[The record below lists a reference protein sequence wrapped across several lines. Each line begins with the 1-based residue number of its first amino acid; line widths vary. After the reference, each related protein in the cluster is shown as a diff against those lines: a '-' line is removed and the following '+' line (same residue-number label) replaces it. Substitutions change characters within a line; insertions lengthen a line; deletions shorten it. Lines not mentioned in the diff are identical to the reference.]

1 MVVVEEK
8 PAPARFAR
16 SAAASRSILH
26 EPHIGDPAL
35 KMFAMTAIPVHQ
47 PPPSQQTAPGCNTA
61 APGDL
66 LALKLQLSELQR
78 KAQSL
83 QDAQLAMQLF
93 LEELDDAA
101 EPDLPAPEYLELQS
115 LQQQIA
121 SVAGAITAAED
132 ERAAL
137 RMLDAE
143 EAMQAASLQL
153 ADALSTQERYDA
165 TILRPHDAAVART
178 IAGCDEWEWQ
188 QRGDWLEEPLDI
200 SDRPAEPVVA
210 GG

>member
-1 MVVVEEK
+1 MLI
-8 PAPARFAR
+8 
-16 SAAASRSILH
+16 AAFGAAEPHPCQVCQISSSPILH

-35 KMFAMTAIPVHQ
+35 KMFAMTAIPVYQ
-47 PPPSQQTAPGCNTA
+47 PPPSQQTAPECSTAAAA

-66 LALKLQLSELQR
+66 LALKLQLYELQC

-101 EPDLPAPEYLELQS
+101 EPDLQAPQYLELQS

-165 TILRPHDAAVART
+165 AVLRPHDAALSRT
-178 IAGCDEWEWQ
+178 ITG
-188 QRGDWLEEPLDI
+188 
-200 SDRPAEPVVA
+200 
-210 GG
+210 